1 MARFRRPAPSEPAR
15 PGPIR
20 ATLRVVQPQPFRVQD
35 GSVRIYRILDVAD
48 GIDLVRA
55 EALAAAPKSR
65 FALANPRLAIQIAH
79 PPLRLGL
86 GARDVRIAG
95 VPRRVEVQA
104 SLFDYGVMSVMLDL
118 PIPPG
123 TPLDELV
130 PLAEALIERPT
141 PELDEVARATTAEL
155 GRELAAALVKPHTWD
170 GMETYTVF
178 FVRAFD
184 RRVTGA
190 ELVEHAPLARLL
202 LGETDPVPLSSGERA
217 DVLKHRFAYLETDLS
232 VVDWNSAFVH
242 EPSGS
247 RDVPDLLELATA
259 QLLELR
265 YYDAFLDRELSAIR
279 GEVEA
284 ARAPGLFTRRYNRL
298 MRRTAALLVDMSE
311 MVERV
316 ENAVKIVG
324 DFYLARLYQAALR
337 RFRLPAWQDSVL
349 RKQRMLSEVYRM
361 LSDGADTRRAEL
373 LEITIIALIAWE
385 ILWAFW
391 RP

>member
-1 MARFRRPAPSEPAR
+1 MQFPP
-15 PGPIR
+15 
-20 ATLRVVQPQPFRVQD
+20 LRVQD

-48 GIDLVRA
+48 GIDLARA
-55 EALAAAPKSR
+55 EALASAPKSR
-65 FALANPRLAIQIAH
+65 VRLANPRSAIEIPH

-86 GARDVRIAG
+86 GPRDVRVAG
-95 VPRRVEVQA
+95 EPRRMDVQV
-104 SLFDYGVMSVMLDL
+104 SLFDYGVASFLFEL
-118 PIPPG
+118 PMVPG
-123 TPLDELV
+123 ATIEELV
-130 PLAEALIERPT
+130 PLAEALLERPT
-141 PELDEVARATTAEL
+141 PELDGLARTLAGEL
-155 GRELAAALVKPHTWD
+155 SAALAPAILRPHDWE
-170 GMETYTVF
+170 GIETYTVF

-184 RRVTGA
+184 RRVTGN
-190 ELVEHAPLARLL
+190 ELLERAPIDRLL
-202 LGETDPVPLSSGERA
+202 LGETDPIPLSGGERA
-217 DVLKHRFAYLETDLS
+217 DVLKHRFAYLETDLA

-247 RDVPDLLELATA
+247 TDVPDLLELATA

-265 YYDAFLDRELSAIR
+265 WYDAFLDRELAAIR
-279 GEVEA
+279 GEVE
-284 ARAPGLFTRRYNRL
+284 RAGNAGLFTRRYNRL

-337 RFRLPAWQDSVL
+337 RFRLQAWQESVL
-349 RKQRMLSEVYRM
+349 RKHRMLSEVNRI

-373 LEITIIALIAWE
+373 LEFTIIVLIAWE

>member
-1 MARFRRPAPSEPAR
+1 MQSPS
-15 PGPIR
+15 
-20 ATLRVVQPQPFRVQD
+20 FRVQD

-48 GIDLVRA
+48 GIDLARA
-55 EALAAAPKSR
+55 EALAQTPKSR
-65 FALANPRLAIQIAH
+65 VRLASPRSAIEIPH

-95 VPRRVEVQA
+95 QPRRVEVQV
-104 SLFDYGVMSVMLDL
+104 SLFDYGVASFLFDL
-118 PIPPG
+118 PLPPG
-123 TPLDELV
+123 ESLEELV
-130 PLAEALIERPT
+130 PLSEALLERPT
-141 PELDEVARATTAEL
+141 PELDEVARTLANELSAT
-155 GRELAAALVKPHTWD
+155 LALALLRPHKWD
-170 GMETYTVF
+170 GIETYTVF
-178 FVRAFD
+178 FVRSFD

-190 ELVEHAPLARLL
+190 ELLERAPLDRLL
-202 LGETDPVPLSSGERA
+202 LGETDPVPLSPGERA
-217 DVLKHRFAYLETDLS
+217 DVLKHRFAYLETDLA

-247 RDVPDLLELATA
+247 TDVPDLLELATA

-265 YYDAFLDRELSAIR
+265 WYDAFLDRELAGIR
-279 GEVEA
+279 GEVE
-284 ARAPGLFTRRYNRL
+284 RAGNAGMFTRRYSRL

-311 MVERV
+311 TVDRV
-316 ENAVKIVG
+316 DNAVKIVG

-349 RKQRMLSEVYRM
+349 RKHRMLAEVNRV